1 MILVCQFVIHSPL
14 NWLIVFEMF
23 TNQFCLGNHP
33 KGWFFV
39 LASPWFLNVSL
50 IVLTSFFSDAKV
62 IFISE
67 TSLYE
72 NFWTFS
78 GCWLKCFLLAKFA
91 KKKNY
96 LYFVNWFGKTQLE
109 VLPFL
114 HCILWNLLNLHELLD
129 QWSRPFKS
137 DSVCTAYPEP
147 SQTSKMELFG
157 KKGNSWNLFAIFA

>member
-23 TNQFCLGNHP
+23 TNQFCLANHP

-91 KKKNY
+91 KKKLFVLCKLIWKNPIRSTAFFT
-96 LYFVNWFGKTQLE
+96 LYTLKFT
-109 VLPFL
+109 
-114 HCILWNLLNLHELLD
+114 
-129 QWSRPFKS
+129 KS
-137 DSVCTAYPEP
+137 
-147 SQTSKMELFG
+147 
-157 KKGNSWNLFAIFA
+157 SWIVGPVI